1 VGAGDAEIA
10 AASRAVPAEFRR
22 QPPAFSQQEG
32 QEIRSFLV
40 RALAVCLATVL
51 VAASAASL
59 LAAGAMP
66 PRDLLRTLA
75 GFTDAEWAV
84 VERGEAVSKLVD
96 TDSREV
102 AVVGGVRI
110 TGRRDQL
117 VARSRDLQTLKG
129 SVVLDVGQF
138 SAVPDPSDLRPV
150 TLDERS
156 LDLRGCQSG
165 DCPVRLS
172 AADVGRFQR
181 EVNWSAPDWR
191 NQSMAVWRSVLANYA
206 RAYLAGGRSALPEY
220 VNRRDPLSVASEVA
234 QLAGDYE
241 FVADYSPAFHAYL
254 KEFGSRIPAGAEQM
268 LYWTREDFGIRPIV
282 RISHQ
287 VIYSTTPPAT
297 PVTIIAINQ
306 VYADHYLDAAL
317 TVTLA
322 LDAGRDF
329 YVISVSRA
337 RTRSLSGFLR
347 RFARSAVQGR
357 SRDAMRSA
365 LTSTKVAIEK
375 KPS

>member
-1 VGAGDAEIA
+1 M
-10 AASRAVPAEFRR
+10 AS
-22 QPPAFSQQEG
+22 G
-32 QEIRSFLV
+32 SF
-40 RALAVCLATVL
+40 
-51 VAASAASL
+51 
-59 LAAGAMP
+59 AAGATG
-66 PRDLLRTLA
+66 PRDLLRTVA

-84 VERGEAVSKLVD
+84 VERGEAVSKLLD

-102 AVVGGVRI
+102 AVVGAVRI
-110 TGRRDQL
+110 MGRRNQL
-117 VARSRDLQTLKG
+117 VARLRDLQTLKG
-129 SVVLDVGQF
+129 SLVLDVGQF
-138 SAVPDPSDLRPV
+138 SAVPDPSDLQRV
-150 TLDERS
+150 SLDERS
-156 LDLRGCQSG
+156 LDLRACRPG

-181 EVNWSAPDWR
+181 EVNWSATDWR

-206 RAYLAGGRSALPEY
+206 RAYLAGGRSALPDY

-234 QLAGDYE
+234 ELARDYE

-287 VIYSTTPPAT
+287 VISNTTTPAT
-297 PVTIIAINQ
+297 AVTIIAINQ

-329 YVISVSRA
+329 YMISVSRA

-357 SRDAMRSA
+357 SREAMRSA

-375 KPS
+375 

>member
-1 VGAGDAEIA
+1 M
-10 AASRAVPAEFRR
+10 
-22 QPPAFSQQEG
+22 
-32 QEIRSFLV
+32 
-40 RALAVCLATVL
+40 RALALCLAPVL
-51 VAASAASL
+51 LTASGSFG
-59 LAAGAMP
+59 AGAMP
-66 PRDLLRTLA
+66 PKDLLRAIA
-75 GFTDAEWAV
+75 GFTDAEWAA
-84 VERGEAVSKLVD
+84 VERGEAVSKLLD
-96 TDSREV
+96 TDAREV
-102 AVVGGVRI
+102 AVVGAVRI

-129 SVVLDVGQF
+129 SLVLDVGQF
-138 SAVPDPSDLRPV
+138 SAVPDPSDLQRV

-156 LDLRGCQSG
+156 LDLRACQPG
-165 DCPVRLS
+165 NCPVRLS
-172 AADVGRFQR
+172 AADVARFQR

-191 NQSMAVWRSVLANYA
+191 NQSAAVWRSVLANYA
-206 RAYLAGGRSALPEY
+206 RAYLANGRSALPEY

-234 QLAGDYE
+234 GLARDYD
-241 FVADYSPAFHAYL
+241 FVSGYSPEFHAYM
-254 KEFGSRIPAGAEQM
+254 KEFGSRIPRGAEQM

-287 VIYSTTPPAT
+287 VMFSTAPPAT
-297 PVTIIAINQ
+297 PVTLIAINQ

-329 YVISVSRA
+329 YMISASRA
-337 RTRSLSGFLR
+337 RTRSLSGLLR

-365 LTSTKVAIEK
+365 LATTRTAIEK
-375 KPS
+375 TQR

>member
-1 VGAGDAEIA
+1 
-10 AASRAVPAEFRR
+10 
-22 QPPAFSQQEG
+22 
-32 QEIRSFLV
+32 
-40 RALAVCLATVL
+40 VL
-51 VAASAASL
+51 LAASAANV
-59 LAAGAMP
+59 LAAGAMA
-66 PRDLLRTLA
+66 PRDLLRSLA
-75 GFTDAEWAV
+75 AFTDVEWAA

-96 TDSREV
+96 TDAREV
-102 AVVGGVRI
+102 AVVGAVRI

-129 SVVLDVGQF
+129 AVVLDVGRF
-138 SAVPDPSDLRPV
+138 SAVPDPSDLQRV

-156 LDLRGCQSG
+156 LDLRACQPG

-191 NQSMAVWRSVLANYA
+191 TQSMAVWRSVLATYA
-206 RAYLAGGRSALPEY
+206 RAYLAGGRSALPDY

-234 QLAGDYE
+234 QLAGDYA
-241 FVADYSPAFHAYL
+241 FVGDYSPAFHAYL
-254 KEFGSRIPAGAEQM
+254 KEFGSRLPAGAEQM

-297 PVTIIAINQ
+297 PVTIVAINQ
-306 VYADHYLDAAL
+306 VYADHYLDASL

-329 YVISVSRA
+329 YMISVSRA

-365 LTSTKVAIEK
+365 LNATKVAIEK
-375 KPS
+375 

>member
-1 VGAGDAEIA
+1 VK
-10 AASRAVPAEFRR
+10 P
-22 QPPAFSQQEG
+22 
-32 QEIRSFLV
+32 L
-40 RALAVCLATVL
+40 ALCVATVL
-51 VAASAASL
+51 VAASAANL

-75 GFTDAEWAV
+75 GFTDTEWAV
-84 VERGEAVSKLVD
+84 VERGEPVSKLVD

-102 AVVGGVRI
+102 AVVGAVRI

-129 SVVLDVGQF
+129 SLVIDVGRF
-138 SAVPDPSDLRPV
+138 SAVPQPSDLQRV

-156 LDLRGCQSG
+156 LDLRACQPG
-165 DCPVRLS
+165 NCPVRLS

-181 EVNWSAPDWR
+181 EVNWTAPDWR
-191 NQSMAVWRSVLANYA
+191 HQSVAVWRSVLANYA
-206 RAYLAGGRSALPEY
+206 RAYLAGGRSALPDY

-234 QLAGDYE
+234 QLASDYE
-241 FVADYSPAFHAYL
+241 FVGEYSPAFHAYL
-254 KEFGSRIPAGAEQM
+254 KELGSRIPAGAEQM

-306 VYADHYLDAAL
+306 VYADHYLDASL

-329 YVISVSRA
+329 YMISVSRA
-337 RTRSLSGFLR
+337 RTRSLSGLLR
-347 RFARSAVQGR
+347 RFARAAVQGR

-365 LTSTKVAIEK
+365 LNSTKVAIEK
-375 KPS
+375 

>member
-1 VGAGDAEIA
+1 M
-10 AASRAVPAEFRR
+10 
-22 QPPAFSQQEG
+22 
-32 QEIRSFLV
+32 
-40 RALAVCLATVL
+40 RALALCLATVL
-51 VAASAASL
+51 LAASAANV
-59 LAAGAMP
+59 LAAGAMA
-66 PRDLLRTLA
+66 PRDLLRSLA
-75 GFTDAEWAV
+75 AFTDVEWAA

-96 TDSREV
+96 TDAREV
-102 AVVGGVRI
+102 AVVGAVRI

-129 SVVLDVGQF
+129 AVVLDVGRF
-138 SAVPDPSDLRPV
+138 SAVPDPSDLQRV

-156 LDLRGCQSG
+156 LDLRACQPG

-191 NQSMAVWRSVLANYA
+191 TQSMAVWRSVLATYA
-206 RAYLAGGRSALPEY
+206 RAYLAGGRSALPDY

-234 QLAGDYE
+234 QLAGDYA
-241 FVADYSPAFHAYL
+241 FVGDYSPAFHAYL
-254 KEFGSRIPAGAEQM
+254 KEFGSRLPAGAEQM

-297 PVTIIAINQ
+297 PVTIVAINQ
-306 VYADHYLDAAL
+306 VYADHYLDASL

-329 YVISVSRA
+329 YMISVSRA

-365 LTSTKVAIEK
+365 LNATKVAIEK
-375 KPS
+375 

>member
-1 VGAGDAEIA
+1 M
-10 AASRAVPAEFRR
+10 
-22 QPPAFSQQEG
+22 
-32 QEIRSFLV
+32 
-40 RALAVCLATVL
+40 RALALCLATVL

-75 GFTDAEWAV
+75 GFTDTEWAV

-102 AVVGGVRI
+102 AVVGAVRI

-129 SVVLDVGQF
+129 SLVLDVGQF

-156 LDLRGCQSG
+156 LDLRACQSG

-206 RAYLAGGRSALPEY
+206 RAYLAGGRSALPDY

-241 FVADYSPAFHAYL
+241 FVADYSPAFHTYL
-254 KEFGSRIPAGAEQM
+254 KEFGPRIPAGAEQM

-306 VYADHYLDAAL
+306 VYADHYLDASL

-329 YVISVSRA
+329 YMISVSRA

>member
-1 VGAGDAEIA
+1 
-10 AASRAVPAEFRR
+10 
-22 QPPAFSQQEG
+22 
-32 QEIRSFLV
+32 
-40 RALAVCLATVL
+40 VL
-51 VAASAASL
+51 LAASAANV
-59 LAAGAMP
+59 LAAGAMA
-66 PRDLLRTLA
+66 PRDLLRSLA
-75 GFTDAEWAV
+75 GFTDVEWAA

-96 TDSREV
+96 TDAREV
-102 AVVGGVRI
+102 AVVGAVRI

-129 SVVLDVGQF
+129 AVVLDVGRF
-138 SAVPDPSDLRPV
+138 SAVPDPSDLQRV

-156 LDLRGCQSG
+156 LDLRACQPG

-191 NQSMAVWRSVLANYA
+191 TQSMAVWRSVLATYA
-206 RAYLAGGRSALPEY
+206 RAYLAGGRSALPDY

-234 QLAGDYE
+234 QLAGDYA
-241 FVADYSPAFHAYL
+241 FVGDYSPAFHAYL
-254 KEFGSRIPAGAEQM
+254 KEFGSRLPAGAEQM

-297 PVTIIAINQ
+297 PVTIVAINQ
-306 VYADHYLDAAL
+306 VYADHYLDASL

-329 YVISVSRA
+329 YMISVSRA

-365 LTSTKVAIEK
+365 LNATKVAIEK
-375 KPS
+375 

>member
-1 VGAGDAEIA
+1 M
-10 AASRAVPAEFRR
+10 
-22 QPPAFSQQEG
+22 
-32 QEIRSFLV
+32 
-40 RALAVCLATVL
+40 RALALCLALVL
-51 VAASAASL
+51 LASSGSF
-59 LAAGAMP
+59 AAGAMP
-66 PRDLLRTLA
+66 PRDLLRAIA
-75 GFTDAEWAV
+75 GFTDPEWAA
-84 VERGEAVSKLVD
+84 VERGDAVSKLLD
-96 TDSREV
+96 TDAREV
-102 AVVGGVRI
+102 AVVGAVRI
-110 TGRRDQL
+110 TGRREQL
-117 VARSRDLQTLKG
+117 VARSRDLQTLK
-129 SVVLDVGQF
+129 SSLVLDVGRF
-138 SAVPDPSDLRPV
+138 GAVPDPSDLERV

-156 LDLRGCQSG
+156 LDLRACQSG

-220 VNRRDPLSVASEVA
+220 VNRRDA

-241 FVADYSPAFHAYL
+241 FVAGYSPAFHAYL
-254 KEFGSRIPAGAEQM
+254 KELGSRIPAGAEQL

-287 VIYSTTPPAT
+287 VIYSTLPPAT

-306 VYADHYLDAAL
+306 VYADHYLDASL

-329 YVISVSRA
+329 YMISVSRA

>member
-1 VGAGDAEIA
+1 MRVLALCVAPVLLT
-10 AASRAVPAEFRR
+10 AS
-22 QPPAFSQQEG
+22 G
-32 QEIRSFLV
+32 SF
-40 RALAVCLATVL
+40 
-51 VAASAASL
+51 
-59 LAAGAMP
+59 AAGAMA
-66 PRDLLRTLA
+66 PRDLLRTIA
-75 GFTDAEWAV
+75 GFTDADWGA
-84 VERGEAVSKLVD
+84 VERGEAVSKLLD

-102 AVVGGVRI
+102 AVVGAVRI
-110 TGRRDQL
+110 SGRRDQL
-117 VARSRDLQTLKG
+117 VARSRDLQTLRG

-138 SAVPDPSDLRPV
+138 SAVPDPSDLQRV

-156 LDLRGCQSG
+156 LDLRACQPG

-172 AADVGRFQR
+172 AADVARFQR

-191 NQSMAVWRSVLANYA
+191 TQSAAVWRSVLANYA
-206 RAYLAGGRSALPEY
+206 KAYLANGRSALPEY
-220 VNRRDPLSVASEVA
+220 VNKRDPLSVASEVA
-234 QLAGDYE
+234 QLARDYE
-241 FVADYSPAFHAYL
+241 FVGGYSPEFNAYL
-254 KEFGSRIPAGAEQM
+254 QAFGSRTPAGAEQM

-287 VIYSTTPPAT
+287 VIYSTAPPAT
-297 PVTIIAINQ
+297 PVTIVAINQ

-329 YVISVSRA
+329 YMISMSRA
-337 RTRSLSGFLR
+337 RTRSLSGLLR

-365 LTSTKVAIEK
+365 LASTRAAIEK
-375 KPS
+375 ARR

>member
-1 VGAGDAEIA
+1 M
-10 AASRAVPAEFRR
+10 
-22 QPPAFSQQEG
+22 
-32 QEIRSFLV
+32 
-40 RALAVCLATVL
+40 RALALCLATVL
-51 VAASAASL
+51 LAASAANV
-59 LAAGAMP
+59 LAAGAMA
-66 PRDLLRTLA
+66 PRDLLRSLA
-75 GFTDAEWAV
+75 GFTDVEWAA

-96 TDSREV
+96 TDAREV
-102 AVVGGVRI
+102 AVVGAVRI

-129 SVVLDVGQF
+129 AVVLDVGRF
-138 SAVPDPSDLRPV
+138 SAVPDPSDLQRV

-156 LDLRGCQSG
+156 LDLRACQPG

-191 NQSMAVWRSVLANYA
+191 TQSMAVWRSVLATYA
-206 RAYLAGGRSALPEY
+206 RAYLAGGRSALPDY

-234 QLAGDYE
+234 QLAGDYA
-241 FVADYSPAFHAYL
+241 FVGDYSPAFHAYL
-254 KEFGSRIPAGAEQM
+254 KEFGSRLPAGAEQM

-297 PVTIIAINQ
+297 PVTIVAINQ
-306 VYADHYLDAAL
+306 VYADHYLDASL

-329 YVISVSRA
+329 YMISVSRA

-365 LTSTKVAIEK
+365 LNATKVAIEK
-375 KPS
+375 